1 MWACWLSAITLLAR
15 PVNPK
20 IRLGGIYRL
29 EDIEAIVIASIRP
42 SIVVPMPCVEKYYIA
57 LDPLTQPWV
66 LSFLVGGGHYQLAG
80 SRVGEGDG
88 RSNWA
93 GRKRT
98 QAADRI

>member
-1 MWACWLSAITLLAR
+1 MLVERYYAPGTPRQSEDSFG
-15 PVNPK
+15 
-20 IRLGGIYRL
+20 GGIYRL
-29 EDIEAIVIASIRP
+29 EDIEAVVIASIRP
-42 SIVVPMPCVEKYYIA
+42 AIVVPMPCVEKYYIA

-80 SRVGEGDG
+80 SRVGEGDV